1 MSTNNL
7 SINPQLANGEILPLL
22 IRLSIPAATAQIVNA
37 LYSIVDRM
45 FIGHLPD
52 VGSLALS
59 GLGLTFPITM
69 LIAAFSCLPGAG
81 GAPLASIAIGEGDAR
96 RAQKILCSAFTLLLT
111 ISAVMTIGGLMFL
124 EPVLRCFGA
133 DEQILPYAHDYLQVY
148 LLGTV
153 FVELALGLNFFINAQ
168 GFTLIGTLSISI
180 GAVLN
185 LILDP
190 LFLYVFDMG
199 IRGAALATVIS
210 QFAACVWNVWF
221 LCSARPSIHLCWMD
235 MIPDLGLIRQSCAL
249 GISPFTFRVNESLV
263 SILLNRLIL
272 IYGGTD
278 ATLHL
283 AVMAILNSISQIFFM
298 PLGGIVS
305 GAQPIISYNFGAKN
319 YKRVRDTIRHAR
331 SVSITCAVAM
341 WLAIMLFPE
350 VICRIFTTDS
360 ALIAQAKPSLRLM
373 FCTIFSLGYQMI
385 NQNGFVAMGN
395 TKYSFLFG
403 IMRKLL
409 ILVPLALILPRF
421 FGVRGIYAAEAI
433 SNPVTTII
441 TFIVFENYM
450 LGLKS
455 KMHIPS
461 DT

>member
-1 MSTNNL
+1 MSANDS
-7 SINPQLANGEILPLL
+7 SINTLLAEAPIRPLL
-22 IRLSIPAATAQIVNA
+22 IRLSIPAATAQVVNA

-45 FIGHLPD
+45 FIGHLPG

-69 LIAAFSCLPGAG
+69 MIAAFSCLPGAG
-81 GAPLASIAIGEGDAR
+81 GAPLASIAIGEGDHR
-96 RAQKILCSAFTLLLT
+96 RAQKILCNAFSLLLA
-111 ISAVMTIGGLMFL
+111 IALVMTLGGLAFL
-124 EPVLRCFGA
+124 EPLLRWFGA
-133 DEQILPYAHDYLQVY
+133 DARTLPYAYEYLQVY
-148 LLGTV
+148 LMGTV

-210 QFAACVWNVWF
+210 QFASCVWNVWF
-221 LCSARPSIHLCWMD
+221 LCSSRPSIHLSLRD
-235 MIPDLGLIRQSCAL
+235 MVPDFRLIRQSCAL

-263 SILLNRLIL
+263 NILLNRLIL
-272 IYGGTD
+272 VYGGAE

-283 AVMAILNSISQIFFM
+283 AVLAILSSISQVFFM

-305 GAQPIISYNFGAKN
+305 GAQPILSYNFGAKN
-319 YKRVRDTIRHAR
+319 FGRVRETIRHAR
-331 SVSITCAVAM
+331 SISIRCATAM
-341 WLAIMLFPE
+341 WFVILVFPGA
-350 VICRIFTTDS
+350 ICRLFTTDT
-360 ALIAQAKPSLRLM
+360 ALIAQARPALRLM

-385 NQNGFVAMGN
+385 NQNAFVAMGN
-395 TKYSFLFG
+395 TRYSFLFG

-421 FGVRGIYAAEAI
+421 FGVWGIYTAEMI
-433 SNPVTTII
+433 SNPVTTAI
-441 TFIVFENYM
+441 TYVVFERF
-450 LGLKS
+450 LRGLS
-455 KMHIPS
+455 REEVR
-461 DT
+461 